1 MQIPKIIFWKRFG
14 SLIAFLSFCLIF
26 AILSDRFFTVSN
38 FMNVARQVSINAIVA
53 CGMTLVIITGGIDL
67 SVGSIVGLTGCVALI
82 SMNSSGSDYF
92 GILLGLL
99 SGAAVGLTNGILVA
113 YFRLPP
119 FIMTLATLTAAR
131 GVALEITQGQPIT
144 RSTPVAIYLG
154 QGFIGPVPVP
164 ICLMVIIVLA
174 THFILSS
181 TPMGSYIYSVGGNEE
196 AARLSGVKVGRIKV
210 FVYVVSGLC
219 SALTGLILT
228 ARLASAQPNIGIGFE
243 LDAIAAVVL
252 GGTSLMGGEGKI
264 TGTLL
269 GAFVIGVLNNGF
281 NLLNVSPYYQ
291 MIAMGLVIVIAIL
304 FDKFLKTKVKA

>member
-1 MQIPKIIFWKRFG
+1 VRRPQIASLKRFG
-14 SLIAFLSFCLIF
+14 SLIAFVSLCLIF
-26 AILSDRFFTVSN
+26 GLLSERFFTVTN
-38 FMNVARQVSINAIVA
+38 FMNVARQVSLNAIVA

-67 SVGSIVGLTGCVALI
+67 SVGSIVGLSGCVALI
-82 SMNSSGSDYF
+82 AMNATDSDYF
-92 GILLGLL
+92 GILLALL
-99 SGAAVGLTNGILVA
+99 SGAAVGLSNGVLIA
-113 YFRLPP
+113 FFRLPP
-119 FIMTLATLTAAR
+119 FIMTLAMLTAAR

-144 RSTPVAIYLG
+144 RFTPVAVYLG
-154 QGFIGPVPVP
+154 QGFIGPIPVPV
-164 ICLMVIIVLA
+164 ILMIMVAFA

-181 TPMGSYIYSVGGNEE
+181 TPIGSYIYSVGGNEE
-196 AARLSGVKVGRIKV
+196 ATRLSGVRVSRIKL

-228 ARLASAQPNIGIGFE
+228 ARLASAQPNIGLGFE

-281 NLLNVSPYYQ
+281 NLLNISPYYQ
-291 MIAMGLVIVIAIL
+291 MIAMGLVIVTAIL
-304 FDKFLKTKVKA
+304 FDQFLKAKVKS

>member
-1 MQIPKIIFWKRFG
+1 VELPKITFWKRFG
-14 SLIAFLSFCLIF
+14 SLIAFLAICLIF
-26 AILSDRFFTVSN
+26 GILSDRFFTLSN

-67 SVGSIVGLTGCVALI
+67 SVGSIVGLTGCIALVV
-82 SMNSSGSDYF
+82 MNATDSDFF
-92 GILLGLL
+92 GLFMGLA
-99 SGAAVGLTNGILVA
+99 SGAAVGLANGVLVA

-131 GVALEITQGQPIT
+131 GLALEVTAGQPVT
-144 RSTPVAIYLG
+144 RSTPVAVYLG
-154 QGFIGPVPVP
+154 QGFVGPVPVP
-164 ICLMVIIVLA
+164 ICLMVIIVFA

-181 TPMGSYIYSVGGNEE
+181 TATGSYIYSVGGNEE

-210 FVYVVSGLC
+210 FVYAVSGLC

-304 FDKFLKTKVKA
+304 FDQFLKTRVKG